1 MAVSKVGFPTLA
13 IILLVIGL
21 IWLFNELKVIA
32 INIPWIPLILVIVAI
47 GMIMNRYQK

>member
-1 MAVSKVGFPTLA
+1 MAVSKARFPTLA

-21 IWLFNELKVIA
+21 IWLFNELNVIA

-47 GMIMNRYQK
+47 GMIINRYQK